1 LTLYKYVSHK
11 LIRWF
16 SGYFL
21 AGFALCV
28 AILTGLLLGWFWAA
42 ALVLAVSLLGWLS
55 LHTHIPAI
63 SPAFEAAALAM
74 AVAYGVFLALRGEQF
89 RTWVIAP
96 SSRQWREAPP
106 SSGSSH

>member
-1 LTLYKYVSHK
+1 
-11 LIRWF
+11 
-16 SGYFL
+16 
-21 AGFALCV
+21 
-28 AILTGLLLGWFWAA
+28 
-42 ALVLAVSLLGWLS
+42 
-55 LHTHIPAI
+55 
-63 SPAFEAAALAM
+63 M